1 MFNLENLL
9 GNEYFPKELPP
20 CFTTK
25 MLGENKNLIKGLVE
39 SSNTKCSIPYTY
51 SGFKNE
57 NSRRKF
63 AIPNPYHYTK
73 AAICLVENNKEISA
87 ILDSSKM
94 SLSKPIKGEVM
105 DGMPYAK
112 QTYSFLD
119 TRKEIEKLYQ
129 NNKYQ
134 IKLDI
139 SSFFESIYTHSIPWA
154 IHGIKKSKESK
165 GKGNLTG
172 DKIDKTMQAMNYA
185 QTSGILVGNA
195 ISRIVSE
202 IILCKIDDSI
212 QNKFPEI
219 IARRF
224 VDDYY
229 IFVKN
234 SYEIQKI
241 IAHINRELSKFELRL
256 NENKISITESPF
268 VFEKPWVEE
277 LKLYIHLDK
286 KLFWDKMVYIFNKN
300 KDISILKYGLKVI
313 SLHSFSKE
321 DWPVIESKVLNLWN
335 GYPSL
340 AELILDILVTN
351 KDKLKINN
359 VKNTIY
365 SILDNTIQLNYHQE
379 IIWVVWVSKL
389 LNINLKTEYIEAI
402 IESKNIPAIIIILD
416 EISNQKWKKTKGIS
430 KSINEIRDVIEE
442 DIEDIK
448 DNMFSQFWLLI
459 YEAEFNNWDIEFSKN
474 YSDESDFFRK
484 MKKNQISFY
493 NKDYEYNQKA
503 SNNKA
508 INKYIT
514 RKEFEEYRKMM
525 KHLIEKTTSDEKINF
540 EIQEENERISE
551 KIEILLGKYF

>member
-25 MLGENKNLIKGLVE
+25 MLGENKELIKGCVE
-39 SSNTKCSIPYTY
+39 SNNIKCSIPYTY

-63 AIPNPYHYTK
+63 AIPNPYHYAK

-94 SLSKPIKGEVM
+94 SLSKPIKGEIM

-129 NNKYQ
+129 NNQYQ

-154 IHGIKKSKESK
+154 IHGMKKSKESK
-165 GKGNLTG
+165 GKGKLTG

-202 IILCKIDDSI
+202 IILCKIDELI

-229 IFVKN
+229 IFVKH

-241 IAHINRELSKFELRL
+241 IEYINRELSKFELRL

-286 KLFWDKMVYIFNKN
+286 RLFWDKMIYIFNKN

-335 GYPSL
+335 RYPSL
-340 AELILDILVTN
+340 AELILDILITN
-351 KDKLKINN
+351 KEKLKIIN

-365 SILDNTIQLNYHQE
+365 SILDSTIQLNYQQE
-379 IIWVVWVSKL
+379 IIWVVWISKL
-389 LNINLKTEYIEAI
+389 LNISLKTEYIEAI

-416 EISNQKWKKTKGIS
+416 EISNQRWKKTKGIS
-430 KSINEIRDVIEE
+430 KSINDLIDVIENIE
-442 DIEDIK
+442 DIE

-459 YEAEFNNWDIEFSKN
+459 YEAEFNNWDIEFSEK
-474 YSDESDFFRK
+474 YSEANFFF
-484 MKKNQISFY
+484 KKIKKLKISFY
-493 NKDYEYNQKA
+493 NRNYEYTQKE
-503 SNNKA
+503 SN
-508 INKYIT
+508 IIERNKYIT
-514 RKEFEEYRKMM
+514 RKEFEEYRKNI
-525 KHLIEKTTSDEKINF
+525 KRLIGKSNSDEKINF
-540 EIQEENERISE
+540 EIQEENEKISE
-551 KIEILLGKYF
+551 KIERLFVRYF